1 MNDDAESSHLA
12 GLRHVEAE
20 LDPEPAQQDEEDEA
34 RERKKLAKQ
43 RRQDAKRKR
52 IAFLDHLLRE
62 LDSLVFVELITLY
75 YLDCSFFWFTIRAIV
90 HVSMLT
96 PLPDLQLARQHEEHK
111 PFLPLITCLFVVNF
125 LLHTISRAPSAGE
138 DTRGYLHGGLMID
151 FIGQEG
157 PTSKW
162 KLAGLDICI
171 LLLQLIMVSV
181 HVKKRDLKKKM
192 AKMAGGGTPT
202 REPTVTEGEAAEVEE
217 EDTEQQPDTTAGD
230 ERDQDADA
238 EERGML
244 RRTDT
249 LSDAGAEQDEEDALL
264 LPTSS
269 SESGHVD
276 ALDRLSSGQCVIGDF
291 SLIDTLLEE
300 NGRYQTYRQTR
311 TETASSSTSLS
322 PTTLRQLHA
331 IRLRFGVGGG

>member
-12 GLRHVEAE
+12 GLRHVESE
-20 LDPEPAQQDEEDEA
+20 LDPEPAQQDQEEEA
-34 RERKKLAKQ
+34 RERKKLVKQ

-96 PLPDLQLARQHEEHK
+96 PLPDLQLARQHDEHK

-151 FIGQEG
+151 FIGQQG

-162 KLAGLDICI
+162 KLAGLDLCI
-171 LLLQLIMVSV
+171 LLLQLVMVSV
-181 HVKKRDLKKKM
+181 HVKKRDLKKKL
-192 AKMAGGGTPT
+192 AKIAGGGTST
-202 REPTVTEGEAAEVEE
+202 REPAATEGESEAESPEAI
-217 EDTEQQPDTTAGD
+217 DTEQQPNTTTSD
-230 ERDQDADA
+230 DRDQDADA

-264 LPTSS
+264 PSS

-276 ALDRLSSGQCVIGDF
+276 ALDRLSSGQCVVGDF

-300 NGRYQTYRQTR
+300 NERYQSYRETR
-311 TETASSSTSLS
+311 ADGSSSSSSLS
-322 PTTLRQLHA
+322 PTALRQLHA
-331 IRLRFGVGGG
+331 IRVRFGVGGG